1 MKTTERKSILM
12 ICTGGTIG
20 MLPSNPADP
29 NSALRPASWKQ
40 IKDNL
45 HSLKTLDFDVE
56 TSEMD
61 LIDSSDMHPDYWIEL
76 ARKIQEEYHDYD
88 GFVVL
93 HGTDTMS
100 YTATALSF
108 LLENLD
114 KPVIVTGSQL
124 PLAAPRNDAAQNLVT
139 ALKIAASDGMETVP
153 EVCILFSNKLLRG
166 NRCRKVSS
174 TGFDGFDSPNFRPL
188 AEIGEH
194 IRVEKSLVRN
204 ASKDGFYINEHL
216 EKNVMLFDI
225 FPGISTG
232 ILRSVFD
239 IEGLRGVVLR
249 TYGTGN
255 APTHQEFLDE
265 IGYAVNEKGLAVVNV
280 TQCNQGLVEM
290 GLYEASS
297 QLPRL
302 GVISGLDMTS
312 EAALVKM
319 MFLLGQGYDIA
330 TVKEQMQKSL
340 RGEQSFGVFNFIY
353 DEGKTQ
359 SNVCAL
365 KSQQFPA
372 GFLKDK
378 VTNAA
383 IRFDGKDFKD
393 TKEGE
398 PSPELTVF
406 MNYPKVALDT
416 PTNIPQCLG
425 TAKRDTDFVLRC
437 TDKLRQI
444 ANPTIPLRLTVVSRY
459 GDISWDNIV
468 FSIYTDVD

>member
-1 MKTTERKSILM
+1 MEKRKSVLM

-20 MLPSNPADP
+20 MLPSNPNDP
-29 NSALRPASWKQ
+29 GSALKPASWKE
-40 IKDNL
+40 IKANL
-45 HSLKTLDFDVE
+45 HSLASLDFDVE
-56 TSEMD
+56 TQEMD
-61 LIDSSDMHPDYWIEL
+61 LIDSSNMHPDYWIEL
-76 ARKIQEEYHDYD
+76 AKKIQDEYKDFD
-88 GFVVL
+88 GFVIL
-93 HGTDTMS
+93 HGTDTMA

-124 PLAAPRNDAAQNLVT
+124 PLAEPRNDAAQNLVT
-139 ALKIAASDGMETVP
+139 SLKIAASDGVETVP
-153 EVCILFSNKLLRG
+153 EVCILFNNKLIRG

-174 TGFDGFDSPNFRPL
+174 TGFAGFDSPNLRPL

-194 IRVEKSLVRN
+194 IKLEKALIRN
-204 ASKDGFYINEHL
+204 ASSDGFYVNEHL
-216 EKNVMLFDI
+216 EQNVMLFDI
-225 FPGISTG
+225 FPGISPK

-239 IEGLRGVVLR
+239 IEGLKGVILR

-255 APTHQEFLDE
+255 APTNQEFLNE
-265 IGYAVNEKGLAVVNV
+265 IDYAINEKGLAVVNV

-340 RGEQSFGVFNFIY
+340 RGEQSYGVFNFIY
-353 DEGKTQ
+353 ESGSTKN
-359 SNVCAL
+359 NVFPL
-365 KSQQFPA
+365 KQQQFPA
-372 GFLKDK
+372 GFIKEK

-383 IRFDGKDFKD
+383 IRFDGKDFKN

-406 MNYPKVALDT
+406 MNYPNVKLDT

-437 TDKLRQI
+437 TDKIKQI
-444 ANPTIPLRLTVVSRY
+444 ANPGLPMRLTVVSRY
-459 GDISWDNIV
+459 GDINWDSVV